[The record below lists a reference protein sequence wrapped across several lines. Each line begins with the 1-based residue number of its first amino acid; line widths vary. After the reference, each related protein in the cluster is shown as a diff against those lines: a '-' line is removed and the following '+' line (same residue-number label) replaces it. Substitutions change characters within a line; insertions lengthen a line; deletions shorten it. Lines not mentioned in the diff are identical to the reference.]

1 MNYNRWAERYDI
13 FYETAPEGEL
23 EFYLNAIDK
32 HGGPVLEIGVG
43 TGRIAIPA
51 AEKGHCITGVDLHLP
66 MLEKARQK
74 LAKSSVTENGG
85 SLELIQADMTTLDL
99 GDRKFATVIIPSNT
113 LALALDSQLQSAA
126 IQRVAAHMD
135 DDGVFLFNIF
145 YPSPD
150 MIFDD
155 SEDEFLLGIVDRSED
170 GLRHVLT
177 GINRFDNRNQIN
189 YCTQTIETLS
199 LNNGITKEREELSV
213 EMRYLHHHQVMK
225 MLAPAGLN
233 AVQIYGDFNGS
244 PLTEESEDMVYVCQM
259 IKSS

>member
-1 MNYNRWAERYDI
+1 MNYDRWAERYDV
-13 FYETAPEGEL
+13 FYDAAPEGEL

-32 HGGPVLEIGVG
+32 YGGPVLEIGVG

-66 MLEKARQK
+66 MLKKARQK
-74 LAKSSVTENGG
+74 LARSSVAESGG
-85 SLELIQADMTTLDL
+85 SLKLIQADMTTLDL
-99 GDRKFATVIIPSNT
+99 GDRKFATVIMPSNT
-113 LALALDSQLQSAA
+113 LALALDGRLQSATIRRA
-126 IQRVAAHMD
+126 TAHMA
-135 DDGVFLFNIF
+135 DDGVLAFNVF

-155 SEDEFLLGIVDRSED
+155 SEDEFLLGIVDRPAD

-189 YCTQTIETLS
+189 YCTQIIETVS
-199 LNNGITKEREELSV
+199 LDDGITKEREELAV

-225 MLAPAGLN
+225 MLCSAGLD
-233 AVQIYGDFNGS
+233 AVQVYGGFDGS
-244 PLTEESEDMVYVCQM
+244 TLSEESEDMVYVCRM
-259 IKSS
+259 IRS